1 MRKPGKDTWPSG
13 IKCET
18 TYLQEQRKN
27 CPSAQKMR
35 ADIFKRGGFDAVACD
50 TAVARLN
57 INEPTRSIP
66 ALNYHVLL

>member
-1 MRKPGKDTWPSG
+1 
-13 IKCET
+13 
-18 TYLQEQRKN
+18 
-27 CPSAQKMR
+27 MR

-66 ALNYHVLL
+66 ALNYHVLLENYSIVSQRSAY